1 MALAVLTIESSSA
14 NVVEAMADIGS
25 NAYYEYLVGRKDE
38 DAYGSRWGDDEM
50 AEVTHRSGLQSA
62 PAGFDSFSR
71 QFRFQVP
78 LAHFDRD
85 HPHLQLIS
93 YIDRA
98 GNSAARSRVLKVA
111 PVIGATRTGISEY
124 EHGIP
129 PGSLSFS
136 TRWQTGG
143 GRRQVRRVPLA
154 FQESA
159 ISRAQF
165 VDGLLQVIQAVAP
178 TLIQALP
185 QLIGAIGDGESN
197 GRSETGTRESLST
210 DTLVELLRQVVAAL
224 PSDGGTTTTPS
235 ASPVPPLPP
244 LAAPADTVLAETASL
259 RGFVRHPLG
268 RALSERR
275 YAAAFGTRR
284 VSFGRI
290 MDAGLLS
297 GPMLAALLGP
307 LLRQAPQLLGVL
319 ADKPLNFLATVIRA
333 EAENDLQRE
342 ANQQAFIRNLLAET
356 NRSLLLDQLVQR
368 MGGDGAASLLP
379 LLTQTQSVTGR
390 PKAEASQA
398 VNLKFE
404 IGRPMEIGKKL
415 KSVFAPIGNGIDLRI
430 MLVESTGRT
439 PQSPLPR
446 AQAELAV
453 IDTVTGDTLL
463 TKSYRLREIYAGKAV
478 PLHLEEELLAKLPR
492 HRDLQ
497 VTVKLRWPTAQ
508 GRVLGVRGHHAI
520 FLADTGPVFAG
531 FGRTQDSVIHL
542 AHPSDNRPFWN
553 RIWEGTTPSSL
564 DRSRWEIDVLCRYY
578 VRVTGSEDSNGRM
591 ETRIAPQTNGKAV
604 NESEITGRMR
614 AGMEFSIDMLNQ
626 ILAEHQTALTL
637 TELAA
642 LKQADLRAEL
652 DMEATTRLRLRGKE
666 GQLGAI
672 WAFPS
677 LMLREAH
684 FLEPAAR
691 DDYGQVTEMRRI
703 TRSFLV
709 PDRVHFLMMRS
720 KR

>member
-1 MALAVLTIESSSA
+1 MALAFLTIESSSA

-25 NAYYEYLVGRKDE
+25 NAYYEYLIGRKDG

-50 AEVTHRSGLQSA
+50 AEVKYRSGLHSA
-62 PAGFDSFSR
+62 PTGFNPFSR

-78 LAHFDRD
+78 LAHFDRE

-93 YIDRA
+93 YFDQD
-98 GNSAARSRVLKVA
+98 GNSAARSRIFRVA
-111 PVIGATRTGISEY
+111 PVIGTTRTDISEY
-124 EHGIP
+124 ERGVP
-129 PGSLSFS
+129 PGSLSLS
-136 TRWQTGG
+136 TMSQMSNGAPH
-143 GRRQVRRVPLA
+143 VRRVPVA

-165 VDGLLQVIQAVAP
+165 VDSLLQVIQAVAP

-185 QLIGAIGDGESN
+185 QLIGAIGRGESDR
-197 GRSETGTRESLST
+197 RSEAGAQEGLGT

-224 PSDGGTTTTPS
+224 PSRSVTTGPA
-235 ASPVPPLPP
+235 ASPPSPTAPVEGASMRGHVHHPFGRT
-244 LAAPADTVLAETASL
+244 LA
-259 RGFVRHPLG
+259 
-268 RALSERR
+268 ERR
-275 YAAAFGTRR
+275 YAAAFSARR
-284 VSFGRI
+284 VPFGHA

-297 GPMLAALLGP
+297 GPLLGALLGP
-307 LLRQAPQLLGVL
+307 LLQQAPQLLGVL
-319 ADKPLNFLATVIRA
+319 ADKPLDFLATVIRA

-368 MGGDGAASLLP
+368 MGGGASASLLP
-379 LLTQTQSVTGR
+379 LLGQTQSVTGR
-390 PKAEASQA
+390 PKTEASQV
-398 VNLKFE
+398 VNLKFK

-415 KSVFAPIGNGIDLRI
+415 KSIFAPIGNGIDLRI
-430 MLVESTGRT
+430 VLEPIGKA
-439 PQSPLPR
+439 PQIPLPR
-446 AQAELAV
+446 AQAELAI
-453 IDTVTGDTLL
+453 IDTVAGDKLL
-463 TKSYRLREIYAGKAV
+463 TKSYRLRQIYAGRPV
-478 PLHLEEELLAKLPR
+478 PLHLEEELVAKLPR

-520 FLADTGPVFAG
+520 CLADDGPVFSA
-531 FGRTQDSVIHL
+531 FGRSQDTVINL
-542 AHPSDNRPFWN
+542 AHPSDNRAFWN
-553 RIWEGTTPSSL
+553 RIWEGTTPLGS
-564 DRSRWEIDVLCRYY
+564 DRSRWEIDTLCRYY
-578 VRVTGSEDSNGRM
+578 VRVTGSENSNGRM
-591 ETRIAPQTNGKAV
+591 ETRIAPQVNGKPV

-614 AGMEFSIDMLNQ
+614 AGIELSIDMLNH
-626 ILAEHQTALTL
+626 ILGEYQSPLMP

-677 LMLREAH
+677 LMMREAH
-684 FLEPAAR
+684 FLEPVAR
-691 DDYGQVTEMRRI
+691 DDFGQVTEMRRI
-703 TRSFLV
+703 TRSFPV